1 MQVFSL
7 KFLRTFILLLLTV
20 FITDTVYASSKMV
33 ADMIAGQQDSQ
44 SISKA
49 ASHAV
54 HCQNMQA
61 EQAHVKSHEKS
72 NSHAGSQHCSHC
84 IACFSMI
91 VQEKLSLKTLQAT
104 PSVIPAFV
112 KIYHAPFRAQPQKPP
127 IV

>member
-20 FITDTVYASSKMV
+20 FITDTVYASSMMA
-33 ADMIAGQQDSQ
+33 ADMIAGQHDAK
-44 SISKA
+44 SKSETATHA
-49 ASHAV
+49 A

-61 EQAHVKSHEKS
+61 EQAHEKS
-72 NSHAGSQHCSHC
+72 NSHTGSQHCSYC

-91 VQEKLSLKTLQAT
+91 VQEKLFFKTLQAT

>member
-61 EQAHVKSHEKS
+61 EQAHEKS